1 MKSRGG
7 CHPGS
12 NPTAVATCYPRSY
25 TTILA
30 LALRENVEVE
40 PTPQR
45 RSKPATPLPMCVL
58 GHALTLRLL
67 YDKKLHIN
75 VPSLSNVASDSCYA
89 WIEWFGNP
97 WKVESDF
104 PAPSCRG
111 LLVRIDRHP
120 SPGCNSGKTW
130 DIKQMGK
137 ATIIAVKVVP
147 LYEGGGSRVE
157 SLLNDSL
164 LILGFLVVVLAPM
177 ALALAENGPAGTG
190 WKLLTFLCCASAAW
204 FFIFPSNLLIALGAW
219 VLAWACAMA
228 LRMSLRRRA

>member
-1 MKSRGG
+1 
-7 CHPGS
+7 
-12 NPTAVATCYPRSY
+12 
-25 TTILA
+25 
-30 LALRENVEVE
+30 
-40 PTPQR
+40 
-45 RSKPATPLPMCVL
+45 
-58 GHALTLRLL
+58 
-67 YDKKLHIN
+67 
-75 VPSLSNVASDSCYA
+75 
-89 WIEWFGNP
+89 
-97 WKVESDF
+97 
-104 PAPSCRG
+104 
-111 LLVRIDRHP
+111 
-120 SPGCNSGKTW
+120 
-130 DIKQMGK
+130 MGK

-177 ALALAENGPAGTG
+177 ALALAEIGPGGTV